1 MTKTVIELTGVNK
14 SFCTT
19 EIETH
24 ALTSINLTI
33 KKGEYVSFTGPSGS
47 GKSTLLSIIGLLEE
61 PTSGQFTISDIDV
74 VDLTRD
80 QRAQVRNKEIGFIF
94 QSFNLI
100 SDLSVEENV
109 MLPLTYQKNISRQD
123 MKRLAAD
130 VLAKV
135 GMEHRMRHHPAQ
147 LSGGQQ
153 QRVAIARALINKP
166 SLILADEPTGNL
178 DSENA
183 AAVMDILKKL
193 HDEGCTICM
202 VTHDPRSVA
211 HASRNIHIFDGQIQ
225 TVTPHSELRIQAE
238 SLNQG
243 VQLCR

>member
-14 SFCTT
+14 SFRTV

-24 ALTSINLTI
+24 ALTDINLTI

-47 GKSTLLSIIGLLEE
+47 GKSTLLSILGLLEE
-61 PTSGQFTISDIDV
+61 PTTGKFKISDIDV
-74 VDLTRD
+74 VNLSRD
-80 QRAQVRNKEIGFIF
+80 QRAGVRNKEIGFIF

-109 MLPLTYQKNISRQD
+109 MLPLTYQKNISRAN
-123 MKRLAAD
+123 MKRIAAE

-135 GMEHRMRHHPAQ
+135 NMDHRMRHYPAE

-153 QRVAIARALINKP
+153 QRVAIARALVNNP

-183 AAVMDILKKL
+183 SVVMDILKNL

-202 VTHDPRSVA
+202 VTHDPRSVE

-225 TVTPHSELRIQAE
+225 NSTFDDGL
-238 SLNQG
+238 G
-243 VQLCR
+243 VKVEVVDEGAALCK